1 MTPRQCPNRLSVK
14 IFTQHDPGL
23 GLVVGAEM
31 VPNINGPY
39 ITFMDHCACSG
50 TDEAH
55 TELLAQRDALLAALH
70 EMLGGFVDSYCH
82 NDPDYSRAVQEKA
95 IKMARA
101 AIARATT
108 GTTATTEKP

>member
-1 MTPRQCPNRLSVK
+1 
-14 IFTQHDPGL
+14 
-23 GLVVGAEM
+23 M

-55 TELLAQRDALLAALH
+55 TELLAQRDALLEALRD
-70 EMLGGFVDSYCH
+70 LADTN
-82 NDPDYSRAVQEKA
+82 NDFSEALNRA
-95 IKMARA
+95 RL

-108 GTTATTEKP
+108 GTTEKP

>member
-55 TELLAQRDALLAALH
+55 TELLAQRDALLEALKECVNAMDGAYLDH
-70 EMLGGFVDSYCH
+70 VTDVSEFDRF
-82 NDPDYSRAVQEKA
+82 SRVRLAG
-95 IKMARA
+95 RL

-108 GTTATTEKP
+108 GTMEKP

>member
-31 VPNINGPY
+31 VPNINGPH

-55 TELLAQRDALLAALH
+55 TELLAQRDALLAALKECLYDH
-70 EMLGGFVDSYCH
+70 THFGFQL
-82 NDPDYSRAVQEKA
+82 QETTLKV
-95 IKMARA
+95 RD
-101 AIARATT
+101 AIARAT
-108 GTTATTEKP
+108 AVKP